1 MVNPATFGDLQPD
14 GRRVVITHEL
24 THVAIRSSTTRPAPL
39 WLSEGMAD
47 YVGYLG
53 LGLPRSRVAAPWLAR
68 VRAGT
73 APRRLPSDADFDPA
87 RTRIGPAYAAAW
99 LACSRLA
106 DRYGQA
112 RLVAFY
118 RAVAGA
124 RPAGRVGSRGRGTR
138 QPRGGSRPGLPQR
151 PRHDGAGLRLLL
163 GVLRRAAGQVVN
175 RRRLLLGGALALL
188 GTGVAAAVLTPWQV
202 LPPGSPPVHPDVPGA
217 FSPAQVARVARFRA
231 DLGAWP
237 YAGILAGV
245 LAPWLV
251 VAATVERRSG
261 RSSPGCV
268 AAGPP
273 GRAPKP
279 SRTLLLVAGVAG
291 AVVLVSWLV
300 SLPIAAHS
308 EMVLRRYGLSTQTW
322 PGWMRDRLVGLG
334 TSAAVAVLAVVLV
347 WWLVRQAP
355 TRWPWLLAAA
365 AAVVT
370 VAGSALYPLAIEPL
384 YTHATPLPDGPLRQR
399 IEQLAARDG
408 FGEVRVVV
416 SDASSRT
423 TGENAHV
430 SGLGA
435 TRRVDLDDTLVAR
448 ARSDPDAVVAVVAHE
463 LGSRAAP
470 RRRAWHRAR
479 RPRGVRHRPAGQPA
493 ADLPS
498 RAPVVPA
505 GLRPSA

>member
-1 MVNPATFGDLQPD
+1 M
-14 GRRVVITHEL
+14 
-24 THVAIRSSTTRPAPL
+24 
-39 WLSEGMAD
+39 
-47 YVGYLG
+47 
-53 LGLPRSRVAAPWLAR
+53 
-68 VRAGT
+68 
-73 APRRLPSDADFDPA
+73 
-87 RTRIGPAYAAAW
+87 
-99 LACSRLA
+99 
-106 DRYGQA
+106 
-112 RLVAFY
+112 
-118 RAVAGA
+118 
-124 RPAGRVGSRGRGTR
+124 
-138 QPRGGSRPGLPQR
+138 
-151 PRHDGAGLRLLL
+151 
-163 GVLRRAAGQVVN
+163 N

-463 LGSRAAP
+463 LGHVRHHDVARGTVLGALGVSGTVLLVSRLLTSRRGRRLFRPDSARPRDLVRSVALLVAVAATAPYVAAP
-470 RRRAWHRAR
+470 ITTLVSRRIEA
-479 RPRGVRHRPAGQPA
+479 A
-493 ADLPS
+493 ADVHALQLT
-498 RAPVVPA
+498 RDVPA
-505 GLRPSA
+505 FQRMQHDLATSNLTRLRSTWWQTMLFETHPAPAWRIAMADAWARGSGAHRR